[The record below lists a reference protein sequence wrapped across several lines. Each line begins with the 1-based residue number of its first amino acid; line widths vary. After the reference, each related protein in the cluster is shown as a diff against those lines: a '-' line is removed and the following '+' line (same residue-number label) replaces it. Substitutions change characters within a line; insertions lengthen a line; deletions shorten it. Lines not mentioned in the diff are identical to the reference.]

1 MADGLALGQEGLG
14 DAVPEVPGGHGGD
27 LSWEGKGVGGREGGG
42 GEGEEKDDLR
52 HRLAGQLQILP
63 SQRLAQE

>member
-27 LSWEGKGVGGREGGG
+27 LSWEGGGVGGREGGG
-42 GEGEEKDDLR
+42 GEGEEKDDSR
-52 HRLAGQLQILP
+52 HRLA
-63 SQRLAQE
+63 